1 MAQAT
6 INKEMDINK
15 LSEVASVTV
24 TEQGDVKFMVI
35 PKEEVLLETE
45 VVFTRRNWISFVTV
59 GRPKILQAICD
70 KKRCKIFIS

>member
-1 MAQAT
+1 
-6 INKEMDINK
+6 
-15 LSEVASVTV
+15 
-24 TEQGDVKFMVI
+24 MVI

-70 KKRCKIFIS
+70 KKKRYKICISWK